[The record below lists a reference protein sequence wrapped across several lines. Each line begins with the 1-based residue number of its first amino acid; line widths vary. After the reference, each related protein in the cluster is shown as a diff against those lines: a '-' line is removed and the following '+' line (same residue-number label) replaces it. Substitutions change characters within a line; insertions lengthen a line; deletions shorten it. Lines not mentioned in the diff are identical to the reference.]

1 MTNFLTKLIMQQLF
15 LFQQQ
20 LAILRLL
27 ILIRNLEQ
35 PKKYLQAS
43 LELDFF
49 MAIVVSILYKPNKSI
64 FMKNLILLFI
74 AVFFFS
80 CSKSDSVTKSYFEQ
94 NPLQGYLSIS
104 RFEERKDAYLGSYP
118 TRESGFSFIP
128 NVNGKINAIIA
139 ALPYDYPD
147 LRVTVWDK
155 ASSTVLR
162 TEIINVTTPGTNIVK
177 QIEPINLQKD
187 KEYVLSYNVK
197 NWYRHEKQLSGD
209 ATYPIVVNDIKITG
223 FYYSVTTAQLI
234 PSTIVNKYYD
244 GDCTFNFLQTE

>member
-1 MTNFLTKLIMQQLF
+1 
-15 LFQQQ
+15 
-20 LAILRLL
+20 
-27 ILIRNLEQ
+27 
-35 PKKYLQAS
+35 
-43 LELDFF
+43 
-49 MAIVVSILYKPNKSI
+49 
-64 FMKNLILLFI
+64 MKNLILTFI
-74 AVFFFS
+74 AVLFFS
-80 CSKSDSVTKSYFEQ
+80 CSKSESETKNYFEQ

-128 NVNGKINAIIA
+128 TVTGKINAIIA
-139 ALPYDYPD
+139 ALPYAYPS

-162 TEIINVTTPGTNIVK
+162 TEIINVTTAGTNIVK

-187 KEYVLSYNVK
+187 KEYVLSYNIK

-209 ATYPIVVNDIKITG
+209 ATYPILVNDIKIKG
-223 FYYSVTTAQLI
+223 FYYSETAAQILT
-234 PSTIVNKYYD
+234 SLVVNKYYD